1 MLDCFDDDKAQF
13 LFAMGTPLAQR
24 GIRLN
29 NEKPYRVFEVMA
41 PLPLAVLE
49 GLTAKTSSNPG
60 GGAIVVLDKPL
71 RWYLDH
77 NFLRELR

>member
-1 MLDCFDDDKAQF
+1 MWKVESA
-13 LFAMGTPLAQR
+13 G
-24 GIRLN
+24 GKKIRLK
-29 NEKPYRVFEVMA
+29 NEKPYRAFEVMA

-49 GLTAKTSSNPG
+49 GLTAKTPSNTG